1 MVALRRRRRLS
12 CPPIGVNTAKGPLTT
27 PRLRGRFTAVRRRD
41 LYAGL
46 LGGMRRE
53 SRLKGRGPRGRALPQ
68 EAKRGGPGSDQR
80 APERPGQEGGVP
92 PRPRSGVGQIR
103 QERGEARAGRGRGG
117 ARSQTR
123 ALNHLQGNRLGGPAG
138 PSRCVCCC
146 VCGMRVPKP
155 LQERARRVLTSED
168 RGIVFFSFAT
178 CFDTQGS
185 GDPCQPG
192 PAMGHG
198 VMGSSPQ
205 VCETGADRAPSLSVG
220 A

>member
-1 MVALRRRRRLS
+1 MPTYWGEYGKGSINDPAAARPVHRGAAAGFVCGS
-12 CPPIGVNTAKGPLTT
+12 IGRNAAGESVKGP
-27 PRLRGRFTAVRRRD
+27 
-41 LYAGL
+41 
-46 LGGMRRE
+46 
-53 SRLKGRGPRGRALPQ
+53 GPRGRALPQ

-80 APERPGQEGGVP
+80 APERPGQEGRVP

-123 ALNHLQGNRLGGPAG
+123 ALNHLQGNRLGSPAG

-168 RGIVFFSFAT
+168 RGVVFFSFAT

-185 GDPCQPG
+185 GG
-192 PAMGHG
+192 PLPTRSCHG
-198 VMGSSPQ
+198 PWSYGLL
-205 VCETGADRAPSLSVG
+205 APSL
-220 A
+220 